1 MMTLSSLELR
11 LSEDI
16 SLDEYPYNLPWIEGL
31 ARLTFDVPVTFF
43 IGENGRGKSTLLEA
57 IAVGLGFNAEGGSRN
72 FVFSTQATHSNLYKH
87 LRLARSKPVNSSG
100 FFFRSESFYN
110 LASEIDKLDAE
121 PAGSPFIKD
130 SYGGRSLHTQSRGES
145 ILALIM
151 HRFNNTGLYLLDEP
165 EAGLSLT
172 SQVAIML
179 RIRDLAAAGAQ
190 FIIAT
195 HSPFLLALPAAKI
208 YSFDGDSIEVLEY
221 RQTIQYVLAKRFM
234 SDELFLNLGDDLH
247 RPKV

>member
-1 MMTLSSLELR
+1 MTTLSSLEMR
-11 LSEDI
+11 LPVGV
-16 SLDEYPYNLPWIEGL
+16 SLDEYPFNLPWIKGL
-31 ARLTFDVPVTFF
+31 ARLVFDAPVTFF

-57 IAVGLGFNAEGGSRN
+57 IAVGLGFNAEGGSKN
-72 FVFSTQATHSNLYKH
+72 FGFSTQATHSDLYKC
-87 LRLARSKPVNSSG
+87 LRLARNKPVASSG

-130 SYGGRSLHTQSRGES
+130 SYGGKSLHTQSRGES
-145 ILALIM
+145 ILALVM
-151 HRFNNTGLYLLDEP
+151 HRFNDTGLYLLDEP

-179 RIRDLAAAGAQ
+179 RIRELAATGAQ

-195 HSPFLLALPAAKI
+195 HSPFLLALPAARI
-208 YSFDGDSIEVLEY
+208 YSFDGDFIEPVEY
-221 RQTIQYVLAKRFM
+221 RQTIPYVLAKRFM
-234 SDELFLNLGDDLH
+234 SDDQFLNREND
-247 RPKV
+247 